1 MAYITQIQKL
11 IEKEPHLT
19 NREVADKLGCSRRT
33 VRRIAGNQRARL
45 LGPTGGPK
53 VLIFDIETAP
63 MEIYVWG
70 LFKQHPNIEQI
81 KKDWCVLSWS
91 AKWLFDSK
99 VMSARIDAAQA
110 FDRDDS
116 SILEEMWNLFDEADV
131 VIAHNAQRFDVRKL
145 NARWMQNGDV
155 KPSPYVVID
164 TLKQAKTIMA
174 PASWKLKYL
183 NKFLKLAEQKD
194 DSNYGMWVRAVEGDD
209 TAIEE
214 MLEYNKQDVVA
225 LEELYVRIRPWM
237 KSHPNLALYVDS
249 TESLCPTCTS
259 DNLQW
264 NGYYYTPA
272 GKYASFRCLNCGALG
287 RSPYSSLTT
296 DQRKA
301 LLRSTAR

>member
-11 IEKEPHLT
+11 IEKEPYLT
-19 NREVADKLGCSRRT
+19 NRDVADRLGCSRRT
-33 VRRIAGNQRARL
+33 VRRVAGNQRARL
-45 LGPTGGPK
+45 LEPKVGPK

-63 MEIYVWG
+63 MEVYVWG

-91 AKWLFDSK
+91 AKWLFDSN
-99 VMSARIDAAQA
+99 VMSARINAAQA
-110 FDRDDS
+110 YDRDDS
-116 SILEEMWNLFDEADV
+116 SILEEMWNLFDEADI

-145 NARWMQNGDV
+145 NARWMQYGYV
-155 KPSPYVVID
+155 KPSSYVVID

-272 GKYASFRCLNCGALG
+272 GKYASFRCLTCGALG
-287 RSPYSSLTT
+287 RSPYSSLTA